1 MGLIERTFGRD
12 GRGRWWVQGVIIEGK
27 LLLWLNFST
36 LIVIPLVLLRNCIL
50 KPREMQMEGSRY
62 NYFFQDL
69 FCGREQVKGLHF
81 FPTDQRSSE
90 PCSVFSTDDG
100 NNKFRILQVNYSHH
114 IIFYLENF
122 SDSFQL
128 LELYSRVFSCWRSS
142 WGGEAREGRK
152 PADRVDFPIVP
163 WDLSPH

>member
-1 MGLIERTFGRD
+1 MAEF
-12 GRGRWWVQGVIIEGK
+12 
-27 LLLWLNFST
+27 FY

-90 PCSVFSTDDG
+90 RVLFSPQMME
-100 NNKFRILQVNYSHH
+100 IISSHT
-114 IIFYLENF
+114 
-122 SDSFQL
+122 SG
-128 LELYSRVFSCWRSS
+128 EL
-142 WGGEAREGRK
+142 
-152 PADRVDFPIVP
+152 
-163 WDLSPH
+163 